1 MTGFDKKRDELLATY
16 YAIGTDVVVMPAEVA
31 GALDRLEL
39 AEAKARFELERMD
52 DTSIFRAIAEINR
65 LRAALEKIAYTPAF
79 KSQAEI
85 EAFAEQVIISSREAL
100 AGDSDAI

>member
-39 AEAKARFELERMD
+39 AEAKARF
-52 DTSIFRAIAEINR
+52 
-65 LRAALEKIAYTPAF
+65 ALEEIA
-79 KSQAEI
+79 
-85 EAFAEQVIISSREAL
+85 AFASEYAAFNGAMEKVQKMAEEGLYAR
-100 AGDSDAI
+100 D